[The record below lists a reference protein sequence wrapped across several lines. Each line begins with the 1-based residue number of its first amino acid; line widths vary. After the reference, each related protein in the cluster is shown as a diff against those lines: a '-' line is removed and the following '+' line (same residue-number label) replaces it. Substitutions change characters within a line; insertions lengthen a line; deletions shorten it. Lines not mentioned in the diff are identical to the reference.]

1 MKKHDKK
8 RAMDNYQKVMTTMT
22 EQSIVEGLFESLEKM
37 TGMKATEQ
45 QREYVN
51 NLVRQHAMKWTGVM
65 TKVEEATEDPE
76 ILAKCKQKMNGKD

>member
-76 ILAKCKQKMNGKD
+76 IVAKCKQKMNGKN

>member
-1 MKKHDKK
+1 MKKHVKK

-76 ILAKCKQKMNGKD
+76 IVAKCKQKMNGKD

>member
-1 MKKHDKK
+1 
-8 RAMDNYQKVMTTMT
+8 MDNYQKVMTTMT

-45 QREYVN
+45 QKEYVN

-76 ILAKCKQKMNGKD
+76 IVAKCKQKMNGKD

>member
-76 ILAKCKQKMNGKD
+76 IVAKCKQKMNGKD